1 MRVPGGHEARATS
14 AQGKTHRERD
24 APMTTINEIK
34 DRLDALESA
43 GRSYAGLDPRV
54 AAQEC
59 AHAAAAFE
67 QNAAADVAYL
77 LARIKELQKAIITAA
92 AELSDAASDI
102 AASYAAED
110 EETEEIRIIVCDP
123 VDKLV
128 AVAQGASAQTEG
140 ATK

>member
-1 MRVPGGHEARATS
+1 
-14 AQGKTHRERD
+14 
-24 APMTTINEIK
+24 MTTINEIK

-77 LARIKELQKAIITAA
+77 LASIKELQKAIITAA

-102 AASYAAED
+102 ADRYAGNDAEAL
-110 EETEEIRIIVCDP
+110 EIRIMIGDP

-128 AVAQGASAQTEG
+128 NVVQGTSAKVEE
-140 ATK
+140 ANK